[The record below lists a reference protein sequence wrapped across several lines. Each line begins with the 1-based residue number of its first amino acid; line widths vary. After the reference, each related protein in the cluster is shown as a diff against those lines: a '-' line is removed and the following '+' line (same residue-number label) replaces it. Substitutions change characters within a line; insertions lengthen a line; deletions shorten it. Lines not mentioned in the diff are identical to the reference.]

1 MRRLLICVVVLLS
14 ACATGSA
21 IPSRIGMTFNE
32 LYGQVARTDCGWLE
46 MVSAKGDILVYRVA
60 LSGPGCNRKIFF
72 SFQDDQ
78 LVTTEQEE

>member
-1 MRRLLICVVVLLS
+1 MRLLICAVVLLS
-14 ACATGSA
+14 ACATGSTM
-21 IPSRIGMTFNE
+21 PSRMGMTFNE
-32 LYGQVARTDCGWLE
+32 LYGQVARTGCGWLE

-78 LVTTEQEE
+78 LVKTEQEQ